1 MLKNILETRK
11 YKNNNKHEEYQYL
24 YLIKDILNEN
34 NLFIGRNGNTIA
46 VNGCAMN
53 FSLHNKTIPF
63 ITTKKLAWKTCLR
76 ELLWFIKGD
85 TSNKRLNQ
93 ANVHIWD
100 TNSTRDYLDTRGL
113 HHLTEGDI
121 GPCYGFQ
128 WRHFNADYINCD
140 TDYTNKG
147 IDQLQYIINSLK
159 DTKERYSRRLIMTAW
174 NPCQIDNMAL
184 PPCHLLC
191 QFSVFDDKLSC
202 NLYQRS
208 GDVGLGVPF
217 NIASYSLLTHL
228 LAHHCSLDVGEFNH
242 FLGNT
247 HIYDDHING
256 LIEQTEREPYIFPTL
271 DIINKYDDIN
281 KYTEKDFIIKN
292 YKYHEIINLI
302 MRQ

>member
-191 QFSVFDDKLSC
+191 QFSIFDDKLSC

-256 LIEQTEREPYIFPTL
+256 LIKQTEREPFIFPTL

-281 KYTEKDFIIKN
+281 KYTEKDFIINN